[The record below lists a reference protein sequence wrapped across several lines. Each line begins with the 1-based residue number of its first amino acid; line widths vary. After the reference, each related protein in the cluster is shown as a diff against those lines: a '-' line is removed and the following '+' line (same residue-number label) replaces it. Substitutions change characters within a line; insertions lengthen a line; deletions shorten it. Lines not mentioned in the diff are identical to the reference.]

1 MTTST
6 LKMPRA
12 PKTRTATGPVEVR
25 AGRPPKEL
33 AGEVDAR
40 ILDAAREVFL
50 ERGFE
55 GASID
60 EIAEAARSGKR
71 TIYARFRDKRALFT
85 EVVTRDI
92 LSRIAEFKADAPLG
106 ATVEERLTSVASTL
120 LHWGLDAD
128 RIGLMRLAIA
138 EARRFPD
145 LAATVNR
152 RARALATELGVHL
165 LRDLTRSDGNSASC
179 RPSRRSTCRPRRAC
193 SSTSSRYRCCCGL
206 STKSTSRRSI
216 PSSMSTSRAAS
227 GFSSRDAGAAGRM
240 VPSNRPLS
248 PVRAPRRDAARPCRL
263 PASRS
268 A

>member
-12 PKTRTATGPVEVR
+12 PKTRTATGPAKVR

-40 ILDAAREVFL
+40 ILDAARKVFL

-138 EARRFPD
+138 EAHRFPD

-165 LRDLTRSDGNSASC
+165 LRDLTRSDELG
-179 RPSRRSTCRPRRAC
+179 
-193 SSTSSRYRCCCGL
+193 
-206 STKSTSRRSI
+206 K
-216 PSSMSTSRAAS
+216 
-227 GFSSRDAGAAGRM
+227 
-240 VPSNRPLS
+240 
-248 PVRAPRRDAARPCRL
+248 L
-263 PASRS
+263 PAFAPEHLPTTARLFLDIIAVPMLLRALYEVDLKALDPELDEHVARGVAFFVAGCRS
-268 A
+268 GWVESPES